1 MNYFNFI
8 RENWRFLCFGIVLNF
23 FSSTGQTFYIS
34 IFGGEFRRDFNLSE
48 GDFGFIYMIA
58 TLFSAGSLIW
68 LGRLI
73 DRMDLR
79 FYALLICLGSTLA
92 CFFTSTV
99 TSAFML
105 ALAFYLLRLMGQGLM
120 NHAAVTSMGRYFT
133 TQRGTAIG
141 IITLGSTLGLA
152 VYPLVGITLIK
163 LYGWSNSWL
172 ILAVI
177 YSIILI
183 PLILWLLKGQKIRH
197 SNYLIARDKKT
208 PSIVP
213 DNHYSVKEMLTEWR
227 FYLMT
232 PALLTSTFLL
242 TGLLFHQVS
251 IVEIKNWSISV
262 FASGFIGLATASFL
276 TSLALGPLVDKWRA
290 ENLLPFILSPLVLAL
305 IVLNYFEAEFFGFI
319 YLILLGVCF
328 GATFTISGAIW
339 PELYGTKNLGA
350 IKSLVKAI
358 MVFASAFSPW
368 VFGLFFDAGFGII
381 EISYLSISL
390 IILTAILAKT
400 SQKFK
405 RTQEKT

>member
-1 MNYFNFI
+1 MNYFDFI
-8 RENWRFLCFGIVLNF
+8 KKNWRFLCFGIVLNF

-79 FYALLICLGSTLA
+79 FYTLLICLGSILA
-92 CFFTSTV
+92 CFLTSSV

-105 ALAFYLLRLMGQGLM
+105 TLAFYLLRLMGQGLM

-133 TQRGTAIG
+133 VQRGTAIG

-152 VYPLVGITLIK
+152 VYPLVGVTLIK

-183 PLILWLLKGQKIRH
+183 PLILWLLKGQKFRH
-197 SNYLIARDKKT
+197 DNYLIERDKKISST
-208 PSIVP
+208 VSN
-213 DNHYSVKEMLTEWR
+213 NHYSVRAMLTEWR
-227 FYLMT
+227 FYLIT
-232 PALLTSTFLL
+232 PALLASPFLL

-251 IVEIKNWSISV
+251 IVESKNWSISI

-276 TSLALGPLVDKWRA
+276 TSLALGPL
-290 ENLLPFILSPLVLAL
+290 
-305 IVLNYFEAEFFGFI
+305 
-319 YLILLGVCF
+319 
-328 GATFTISGAIW
+328 
-339 PELYGTKNLGA
+339 
-350 IKSLVKAI
+350 
-358 MVFASAFSPW
+358 
-368 VFGLFFDAGFGII
+368 
-381 EISYLSISL
+381 
-390 IILTAILAKT
+390 
-400 SQKFK
+400 
-405 RTQEKT
+405 

>member
-1 MNYFNFI
+1 MNYFDFI
-8 RENWRFLCFGIVLNF
+8 KKNWRFLCFGIVLNF

-73 DRMDLR
+73 DQMDLR
-79 FYALLICLGSTLA
+79 FYTLLICLGSILA
-92 CFFTSTV
+92 CFLTSSV

-105 ALAFYLLRLMGQGLM
+105 TLAFYFLRLMGQGLM

-133 TQRGTAIG
+133 VQRGTAIG

-152 VYPLVGITLIK
+152 VYPLVGVTLIK

-183 PLILWLLKGQKIRH
+183 PLILWLLKEQKIRH
-197 SNYLIARDKKT
+197 HNYLITRDQKT
-208 PSIVP
+208 SSIVS
-213 DNHYSVKEMLTEWR
+213 DNHYSVRAMLTEWR

-232 PALLTSTFLL
+232 PTLLASPFLL

-251 IVEIKNWSISV
+251 IVESKNWSISI

-276 TSLALGPLVDKWRA
+276 TSLALGPLVDKCRA
-290 ENLLPFILSPLVLAL
+290 TNLLPFILSPLVLAL
-305 IVLNYFEAEFFGFI
+305 TVLNYFEAEFFGFI
-319 YLILLGVCF
+319 YLILLGICF
-328 GATFTISGAIW
+328 GMNFTISGAIW

-350 IKSLVKAI
+350 IKSLMKAI
-358 MVFASAFSPW
+358 MVFASALSPW
-368 VFGLFFDAGFGII
+368 VFGLFFDAGFGIT
-381 EISYLSISL
+381 EISYLSICL
-390 IILTAILAKT
+390 IILTAILAKI
-400 SQKFK
+400 SQNFN
-405 RTQEKT
+405 RT

>member
-1 MNYFNFI
+1 MNYFDFI
-8 RENWRFLCFGIVLNF
+8 KKNWRFLCFGIVLNF

-73 DRMDLR
+73 DQMDLR
-79 FYALLICLGSTLA
+79 FYTLLICLGSILA
-92 CFFTSTV
+92 CFFTSSV
-99 TSAFML
+99 TSAFTL
-105 ALAFYLLRLMGQGLM
+105 TLAFYLLRLMGQGLM

-133 TQRGTAIG
+133 MQRGTAIG
-141 IITLGSTLGLA
+141 LITLGSTLGLA
-152 VYPLVGITLIK
+152 VYPLVGVTLIK

-197 SNYLIARDKKT
+197 HNYLITRDQKT
-208 PSIVP
+208 SSIVS
-213 DNHYSVKEMLTEWR
+213 DNHYSVRAMLTEWR

-232 PALLTSTFLL
+232 PALLASPFLL

-251 IVEIKNWSISV
+251 IVESKSWSISI

-290 ENLLPFILSPLVLAL
+290 TNLLPFILSPLVLAL

-319 YLILLGVCF
+319 YLILLGICF
-328 GATFTISGAIW
+328 GMNFTISGAIW

-350 IKSLVKAI
+350 IKSLMKAI
-358 MVFASAFSPW
+358 MVFASALSPW
-368 VFGLFFDAGFGII
+368 VFGLFFDAGFGIT
-381 EISYLSISL
+381 EISYLSICL
-390 IILTAILAKT
+390 IIFTAILAKI
-400 SQKFK
+400 SQNFN
-405 RTQEKT
+405 RT

>member
-1 MNYFNFI
+1 MNYFDFI
-8 RENWRFLCFGIVLNF
+8 TKNWRFLCFGIVLNF

-73 DRMDLR
+73 DQMDLR
-79 FYALLICLGSTLA
+79 FYTLLICLGSILA
-92 CFFTSTV
+92 CFLTSSV

-105 ALAFYLLRLMGQGLM
+105 TLAFYLLRLMGQGLM

-133 TQRGTAIG
+133 MQRGTAIG

-152 VYPLVGITLIK
+152 VYPLVGVTLIK

-197 SNYLIARDKKT
+197 HNYLITRDQKT
-208 PSIVP
+208 SSIVS
-213 DNHYSVKEMLTEWR
+213 DNHYSVRAMLTEWR

-232 PALLTSTFLL
+232 PTLLASPFLL

-251 IVEIKNWSISV
+251 IVESKNWSISI

-290 ENLLPFILSPLVLAL
+290 TNLLPFILSPLVLAL

-319 YLILLGVCF
+319 YLILLGICF
-328 GATFTISGAIW
+328 GMNFTISGAIW

-350 IKSLVKAI
+350 IKSLMKAI
-358 MVFASAFSPW
+358 MVFASALSPW
-368 VFGLFFDAGFGII
+368 VFGLFFDAGFGIT
-381 EISYLSISL
+381 EISYLSICL
-390 IILTAILAKT
+390 IILTAILAKI
-400 SQKFK
+400 SQNFN
-405 RTQEKT
+405 RT

>member
-1 MNYFNFI
+1 MNYFDFI
-8 RENWRFLCFGIVLNF
+8 KKNWRFLCFGIVLNF

-79 FYALLICLGSTLA
+79 FYTLLICLGSILA
-92 CFFTSTV
+92 CFLTSSV

-105 ALAFYLLRLMGQGLM
+105 TLAFYLLRLMGQGLM

-133 TQRGTAIG
+133 MQRGTAIG

-152 VYPLVGITLIK
+152 VYPLVGVTLIK

-197 SNYLIARDKKT
+197 HNYLITRDQKT
-208 PSIVP
+208 SSIVS
-213 DNHYSVKEMLTEWR
+213 DNHYSVRAMLTEWR

-232 PALLTSTFLL
+232 PTLLASPFLL

-251 IVEIKNWSISV
+251 IVESKNWSISI

-276 TSLALGPLVDKWRA
+276 TSLALGPLVDKCRA
-290 ENLLPFILSPLVLAL
+290 TNLLPFILSPLVLAL
-305 IVLNYFEAEFFGFI
+305 TVLNYFEAEFFGFI
-319 YLILLGVCF
+319 YLILLGICF
-328 GATFTISGAIW
+328 GMNFTISGAIW

-350 IKSLVKAI
+350 IKSLMKAI
-358 MVFASAFSPW
+358 MVFASALSPW
-368 VFGLFFDAGFGII
+368 VFGLFFDAGFGIT
-381 EISYLSISL
+381 EISYLSICL
-390 IILTAILAKT
+390 IILTAILAKI
-400 SQKFK
+400 SQNFN
-405 RTQEKT
+405 RT

>member
-1 MNYFNFI
+1 MNYFDFI
-8 RENWRFLCFGIVLNF
+8 KKNWRFLCFGIVLNF

-73 DRMDLR
+73 DQMDLR
-79 FYALLICLGSTLA
+79 FYTLLICLGSILA
-92 CFFTSTV
+92 CFLTSSV

-105 ALAFYLLRLMGQGLM
+105 TLAFYLLRLMGQGLM

-133 TQRGTAIG
+133 MQRGTAIG

-152 VYPLVGITLIK
+152 VYPLVGVTLIK

-183 PLILWLLKGQKIRH
+183 PLILWLLKEQKIRH
-197 SNYLIARDKKT
+197 HNYLITRDQKT
-208 PSIVP
+208 SSIVS
-213 DNHYSVKEMLTEWR
+213 DNHYSVRAMLTEWR

-232 PALLTSTFLL
+232 PTLLASPFLL

-251 IVEIKNWSISV
+251 IVESKNWSISI

-276 TSLALGPLVDKWRA
+276 TSLALGPLVDKCRA
-290 ENLLPFILSPLVLAL
+290 TNLLPFILSPLVLAL

-319 YLILLGVCF
+319 YLILLGICF
-328 GATFTISGAIW
+328 GMNFTISGAIW

-350 IKSLVKAI
+350 IKSLMKAI
-358 MVFASAFSPW
+358 MVFASALSPW
-368 VFGLFFDAGFGII
+368 VFGLFFDAGFGIT
-381 EISYLSISL
+381 EISYLSICL
-390 IILTAILAKT
+390 IILTAILAKI
-400 SQKFK
+400 SQNFN
-405 RTQEKT
+405 RT